1 MQVRVDDRVV
11 LLIHGGWVITDP
23 RKKGDGVLRDAAVAV
38 AEDGTVAEVAD
49 YRKLRQQYPEAEIE
63 GGGGYAVMPGMIDA
77 HSHGM
82 GLSYFELGAGYDHI
96 ESWNMRL
103 PGLRRPDP
111 YLDSIWCGIKHLRS
125 GCTTIH
131 HMGGAPEAPISAYRQ
146 LGVRWAFSLT
156 VKDRNLVTYDD
167 DAFIEELPEDLRRS
181 MRSLLMPDSSEALRA
196 YMEEFRRVH
205 SEYATGTDPVMLGPM
220 GPQWCSEELLKA
232 VAREAHDL
240 GTRIHMHAIQTPYQR
255 EAVRR
260 ESGCS
265 PAEYLRRIEFLGDN
279 LTLGHAVWFDEGD
292 LDLLAESGCSVTHHA
307 SCNLNMRNGILPLP
321 HLLSRG
327 ITVAI
332 GVDGKGINDDEDILQ
347 EMTVVEKLHRLSD
360 LSFGAPLSVTSEEI
374 VAMATTSGAHVLG
387 LEDLVGTLEPG
398 RAADAAVIDVRPRP
412 WISPDVSI
420 ADRLV
425 MHARGGDV
433 HTVVVGGQV
442 LMRDREI
449 LTVDEEALL
458 EELVDSIPPESSPGA
473 LARASL
479 LRDLYPHAQ
488 DFYRDWDI
496 PPGIRVEPF
505 YPVNRR

>member
-1 MQVRVDDRVV
+1 M
-11 LLIHGGWVITDP
+11 TDP
-23 RKKGDGVLRDAAVAV
+23 RRGEDGVLRDAAVSV
-38 AEDGTVAEVAD
+38 TEDGTVAEVAD
-49 YRKLRQQYPEAEIE
+49 YRQLRKRYPEVEVE
-63 GGGGYAVMPGMIDA
+63 GGAGFAVVPGMIDA

-82 GLSYFELGAGYDHI
+82 GISYFELGAGYDHI

-111 YLDSIWCGIKHLRS
+111 HLDSTWCGIKHLRS

-131 HMGGAPEAPISAYRQ
+131 HMGGAPGAPIRAYRQ
-146 LGVRWAFSLT
+146 LGMRWAFSLT

-167 DAFIEELPEDLRRS
+167 DAFSEGLPRELRLRMQS
-181 MRSLLMPDSSEALRA
+181 MLMPDSSEVRRA
-196 YMEEFRRVH
+196 YIEEFRRIR
-205 SEYATGTDPVMLGPM
+205 SEYGTEDHPVMLGPM
-220 GPQWCSEELLKA
+220 GPQWCSEALLGA
-232 VAREAHDL
+232 VVLEAHDL
-240 GTRIHMHAIQTPYQR
+240 GARIHMHAIQTPYQR

-260 ESGCS
+260 ERGCS
-265 PAEYLRRIEFLGDN
+265 PAEYLSDIGFLGPH

-321 HLLSRG
+321 HLLARG

-332 GVDGKGINDDEDILQ
+332 GVDGKGLNDDEDILQ
-347 EMTVVEKLHRLSD
+347 EMTVVEKMHRISD

-374 VAMATTSGAHVLG
+374 VAMATTSGAEVLG
-387 LEDLVGTLEPG
+387 LEGIRGTLEPG

-412 WISPDVSI
+412 WINPDASI

-442 LMRDREI
+442 VMRDREI
-449 LTVDEEALL
+449 LTLDEEALL
-458 EELVDSIPPESSPGA
+458 EELVESIASEPSQE
-473 LARASL
+473 ARVRADL
-479 LRDLYPHAQ
+479 FRDLYPYAAE
-488 DFYRDWDI
+488 FYRDWEI
-496 PPGIRVEPF
+496 PPGVPVEPF